1 MTGDK
6 KPIAIK
12 PAGGPPASA
21 GDDGIVDLLRQLT
34 EQGSHLAQQQV
45 DLMQAEIKSSIADLK
60 LAIGAVA
67 GAAVVG
73 IAGLGVLLMALAYL
87 LGEVMEMWLAALIVG
102 IGAMVV
108 GYLMYQAGSKK
119 MSAASLAPDATKRTL
134 ERAPGAVSAT
144 TTGKGQA

>member
-6 KPIAIK
+6 QPIAIK
-12 PAGGPPASA
+12 PADSVGTAGG
-21 GDDGIVDLLRQLT
+21 DEGIVTLLRQLT

-45 DLMQAEIKSSIADLK
+45 DLMQTEVKSSIADLK
-60 LAIGAVA
+60 LAIGSMA

-87 LGEVMEMWLAALIVG
+87 LGEILPMWLAALIVG

-108 GYLMYQAGSKK
+108 AYVMYRAGAAK
-119 MSAASLAPDATKRTL
+119 MSATSLAPDATRRTL
-134 ERAPGAVSAT
+134 ERAPQAVSGH